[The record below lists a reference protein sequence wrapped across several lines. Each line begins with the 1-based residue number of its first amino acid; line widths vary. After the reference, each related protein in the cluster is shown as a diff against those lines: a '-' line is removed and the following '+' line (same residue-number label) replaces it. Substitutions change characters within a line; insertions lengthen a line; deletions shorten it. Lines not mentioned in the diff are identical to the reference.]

1 MKTLKYV
8 GMLLLAYVIYSGVYL
23 GLTFSIPVF
32 LTIFLMII
40 FWKISLKALKAVLF
54 FVTFMFFQ
62 Y

>member
-8 GMLLLAYVIYSGVYL
+8 GMLLLAYVIYSGLYS

-62 Y
+62 N

>member
-8 GMLLLAYVIYSGVYL
+8 GMLLLAYVIYSGVYS

-62 Y
+62 N

>member
-8 GMLLLAYVIYSGVYL
+8 VMLLLAYVIYSGVYS

>member
-1 MKTLKYV
+1 MKALKYV
-8 GMLLLAYVIYSGVYL
+8 GMLLLAYVIYSGVYS

>member
-8 GMLLLAYVIYSGVYL
+8 GMLLLAYVIYSGVYS